1 MSNPIDQRVVQ
12 MQFDN
17 AQFER
22 ETRKSMST
30 IEQLTRRLNL
40 LGTKTDAVGDFKMD
54 DGTRSMAG
62 FGEAVNTVYLKFS
75 KLEAVMFGFLSN
87 IGANL
92 ASKTTAFVKSLSVD
106 QITAGWDKYAQKTAA
121 VQTIMSATA
130 KQFTDTSEQMSYV
143 NEQLGKLNWFTDE
156 TSYNFVDMVDN
167 IGKFTN
173 SNIPLNKAVTS
184 MEGIATWAAAS
195 GANAQQASRAMY
207 NLSQALGMGSVRLQ
221 DWMSIE
227 NAQMATVEFKET
239 VMETAAGLG
248 VLKKQ
253 ADGTFKTL
261 KNNEVTVENFRNTL
275 SEGWF
280 TSDVLTGVLSQYGGF
295 SEKLNA
301 AYEETGLTTSRLLS
315 ALEEFE
321 AGSLDMGDLL
331 NKTGTSAE
339 RLTEIFSELSD
350 SEYDLGK
357 KAFKAAQES
366 KTFSDAINA
375 TMDAVSTGWMN
386 TFELIFG
393 DYEEAKKL
401 WTDVTEVLYDA
412 FASSGEVRNE
422 ILRQWK
428 DLGGRD
434 ILLSS
439 FWNILDALE
448 KVIAPIRE
456 AFREIFPATTGKK
469 LLELT
474 SKLEDFSHQLLNTDK
489 ILPDLK
495 KTFKGL
501 FSFFDIGRM
510 AVKGLFNALR
520 PLGNIFKMVASRA
533 LNLTGNIGE
542 YFTKLNET
550 IRENKTFATSFKFIE
565 TALDLLSKGISYFL
579 SLLDGKSK
587 NIGAFSAA
595 VKEKFINLK
604 ENVGKSLTDLG
615 IRLGIFKDDIKSTEK
630 PLAGFGSKIQSALAK
645 AFEKIKSVFTNTDF
659 AQLGDIVNTGILTSI
674 IIGISKFVNNLSSPI
689 KSFSDL
695 IDAIKNGAD
704 SIGGVFDNLAETL
717 ANVQLKVKAGAIR
730 NIAVSI
736 AILAGA
742 LITLSFVDSRKIT
755 TSLLGLASI
764 MGLLIGFI
772 AALEAVT
779 KSFKGSS
786 LRAIS
791 GSIIKLSAGIVI
803 LAVALQK
810 IGKLSLA
817 EVGKGLLGVGS
828 LLGMILAFTAL
839 TKKVG
844 SGAAGGLRSI
854 SKNLFK
860 IAASILLLT
869 APIKILGQMDIKEL
883 GQGLL
888 AVAGLLLMI
897 AGFMRIVNGVK
908 IKGNGMGIVLI
919 ATSMLIFTAA
929 IKKLGKGLSKE
940 ELLQGEIA
948 IGAMLGILALFMLAM
963 NTCDR
968 IGKSAGALVAAS
980 VAILLLTEAI
990 SAVASI
996 KDSEAA
1002 YRSVLVISLA
1012 LAAMVVALNLAKKG
1026 LAGAAAL
1033 AILSASLLALIPVF
1047 LVLGNM
1053 EWEQLGKGFIAIA
1066 GSIVVLGLAAK
1077 LLKPVIP
1084 AMIGLSAALL
1094 LFGAGTALIG
1104 VGLIS
1109 ISAGLTALAT
1119 SITTSGLIIVTGIT
1133 AILTAIINLIPT
1145 VAIALA
1151 NGVVSFVSALGAGI
1165 PRVVSAIVDILTALL
1180 EAARTVIPLIAE
1192 VGMEI
1197 LMSLL
1202 SGIASNIDKIS
1213 YTVGAIIVGLLNG
1226 IATYAPLIV
1235 DAGVNLAI
1243 SLINGLANGIREHA
1257 PEFLAALRNLASS
1270 AVETILTVFQDV
1282 SDIIFGDTLL
1292 GTKISGFFENAKQ
1305 TVREALAPESFTTLG
1320 EEVGAN
1326 YAAGLISGKKNV
1338 DTVLEEYTASAG
1350 DSAASAN
1357 DAITEVLSQFTGYAD
1372 EIGTSATGAADTF
1385 IENLLDKESAVKNA
1399 GKELVNSGAD
1409 GANSKYS
1416 RFVASGKY
1424 TGGGYVQGLAGKAA
1438 DAYAAGLQVGNQAA
1452 AGIRAGLDIN
1462 SPSKVTERL
1471 GVFTAE
1477 GFILAIRNK
1486 ASDAYDAGSYLGMLS
1501 SDGISSAIQTISDA
1515 VQNDLD
1521 FDPTIRPVIDLSDID
1536 DKTSVINALFTRNR
1550 AIQAQAS
1557 FNTPNRLNAEV
1568 DDQID
1573 PNLENSHI
1581 VFNQYNTSPKALS
1594 RLEIYRQTKNQL
1606 SMMDR
1611 VVKKGATRNA

>member
-1 MSNPIDQRVVQ
+1 MSNTIDQRVVQ

-22 ETRKSMST
+22 ETRKSMGT
-30 IEQLTRRLNL
+30 IEQLTQRLNL
-40 LGTKTDAVGDFKMD
+40 LGTKADTVSDFKMD

-130 KQFTDTSEQMSYV
+130 KQFTNTGEQMSYV
-143 NEQLGKLNWFTDE
+143 NKQLDKLNWFTDE

-173 SNIPLNKAVTS
+173 SNIPLDKAVTS

-239 VMETAAGLG
+239 VMETAVEMG
-248 VLKKQ
+248 VLKKR
-253 ADGTFKTL
+253 ADGTFRTL
-261 KNNEVTVENFRNTL
+261 KNSEVTVENFRNTL

-280 TSDVLTGVLSQYGGF
+280 TSDVLTGALEQYGGF
-295 SEKLNA
+295 TEKLNA

-315 ALEEFE
+315 SLEEYE
-321 AGSLDMGDLL
+321 NGTLDINDLL
-331 NKTGTSAE
+331 NKTGVSAE
-339 RLTEIFSELSD
+339 RLTEIFAELSD
-350 SEYDLGK
+350 GEYDLGK

-434 ILLSS
+434 LLLSS

-474 SKLEDFSHQLLNTDK
+474 SKLQDFSLQLLNTDK

-510 AVKGLFNALR
+510 AVKGLFDALR
-520 PLGNIFKMVASRA
+520 PLGNIFKTIGSRA
-533 LNLTGNIGE
+533 LNLAGNIGE

-550 IRENKTFATSFKFIE
+550 IRENKTFETSFKFIE
-565 TALDLLSKGISYFL
+565 SALDHLSEGVSYFL
-579 SLLDGKSK
+579 GLIDGKTK
-587 NIGAFSAA
+587 NIGIFFTAL
-595 VKEKFINLK
+595 KEKFVGLK
-604 ENVGKSLTDLG
+604 ENVGKSLIDLG
-615 IRLGIFKDDIKSTEK
+615 IQIGIFKDDIKSTEK

-645 AFEKIKSVFTNTDF
+645 AFEKIKNVFSNTDF
-659 AQLGDIVNTGILTSI
+659 ARLGDVVNTGILTSI
-674 IIGISKFVNNLSSPI
+674 IIGISKFTDSLSSPI

-695 IDAIKNGAD
+695 IDAIRSGAD
-704 SIGGVFDNLAETL
+704 SIGDVFDNLAETL
-717 ANVQLKVKAGAIR
+717 GNIQLKVKADAIR

-742 LITLSFVDSRKIT
+742 LIALSFVDNHKIT
-755 TSLLGLASI
+755 SSLLGLASV
-764 MGLLIGFI
+764 MGLLIGFV

-791 GSIIKLSAGIVI
+791 GSIIKLSAGILI

-810 IGKLSLA
+810 IGELSLA
-817 EVGKGLLGVGS
+817 EVGKGLLGVAG
-828 LLGMILAFTAL
+828 LLGSILVFAAL
-839 TKKVG
+839 AKKVG
-844 SGAAGGLRSI
+844 TTAAGGLKAI

-860 IAASILLLT
+860 IALSILLLT
-869 APIKILGQMDIKEL
+869 APIKILGGMDTKEL
-883 GQGLL
+883 RQGLL
-888 AVAGLLLMI
+888 SVAVLLLAI

-908 IKGNGMGIVLI
+908 LKGNGAAIVLI
-919 ATSMLIFTAA
+919 AASMLIFTAA
-929 IKKLGKGLSKE
+929 IKKLGKDLNKD
-940 ELLQGEIA
+940 ELLQGGIA
-948 IGAMLGILALFMLAM
+948 IGAIIGILGLFLLAM
-963 NTCDR
+963 NTCDK

-980 VAILLLTEAI
+980 IAILVLTKAI
-990 SAVASI
+990 SSIASI
-996 KDSEAA
+996 KDADAA
-1002 YRSVLVISLA
+1002 YRSVLIISLA

-1033 AILSASLLALIPVF
+1033 AILSASLLSLIPVF

-1053 EWEQLGKGFIAIA
+1053 EWEQLGKGFVAIA
-1066 GSIVVLGLAAK
+1066 GSIIILGLAAK

-1094 LFGAGTALIG
+1094 LFGAGVSLIG

-1119 SITTSGLIIVTGIT
+1119 SVTTSGLVIITGIT

-1151 NGVVSFVSALGAGI
+1151 KGVVSFISALGEGVPKI
-1165 PRVVSAIVDILTALL
+1165 INAIVNILTALL
-1180 EAARTVIPLIAE
+1180 EAIRAVIPLAIEIGTE
-1192 VGMEI
+1192 V
-1197 LMSLL
+1197 LMALL
-1202 SGIASNIDKIS
+1202 MGIANNIDNIV
-1213 YTVGAIIVGLLNG
+1213 YVAGEIIVGLLNG
-1226 IATYAPLIV
+1226 LATYVPLII
-1235 DAGVNLAI
+1235 DAGVNLAV
-1243 SLINGLANGIREHA
+1243 SLINGLANGIRERA

-1270 AVETILTVFQDV
+1270 AVETVLTVFQDL
-1282 SDIIFGDTLL
+1282 SNIIFGDTTF
-1292 GTKISGFFENAKQ
+1292 GKRIETFFENAKK
-1305 TVREALAPESFTTLG
+1305 TVRESLAPESFETMG
-1320 EEVGAN
+1320 V
-1326 YAAGLISGKKNV
+1326 
-1338 DTVLEEYTASAG
+1338 
-1350 DSAASAN
+1350 
-1357 DAITEVLSQFTGYAD
+1357 
-1372 EIGTSATGAADTF
+1372 EIGTNFANGLDATQEKVSTAFSKFGSAAESGTTAVNNVTAGSLEQFAAYAEEMGSSSTDAAETF
-1385 IENLLDKESAVKNA
+1385 VKGLLTKTTDASNA
-1399 GKELVNSGAD
+1399 GEALAGSGVDGAD
-1409 GANSKYS
+1409 SQWE
-1416 RFVASGKY
+1416 RFLSVGEYAGDGFLK
-1424 TGGGYVQGLAGKAA
+1424 GLARKSSSAYSMGYQIGNNAA
-1438 DAYAAGLQVGNQAA
+1438 KGMSAALSVH
-1452 AGIRAGLDIN
+1452 
-1462 SPSKVTERL
+1462 SPSKRTREI
-1471 GVFTAE
+1471 GSFTGE
-1477 GFILAIRNK
+1477 GFVLGMQDK
-1486 ASDAYDAGSYLGMLS
+1486 AEDAYYVGSYLGILS
-1501 SDGISSAIQTISDA
+1501 ADGLSAALQSVSEIIQNGVDTE
-1515 VQNDLD
+1515 
-1521 FDPTIRPVIDLSDID
+1521 PTIRPVVDLSDVEE
-1536 DKTSVINALFTRNR
+1536 KTSVMNALFTQSR
-1550 AIQAQAS
+1550 AVKAQSSFHTVGVSSSAS
-1557 FNTPNRLNAEV
+1557 DERANADTES
-1568 DDQID
+1568 
-1573 PNLENSHI
+1573 NI

-1594 RLEIYRQTKNQL
+1594 RFEIYRQTKNQL
-1606 SMMDR
+1606 SMMNR
-1611 VVKKGATRNA
+1611 VAKKGAVKNA

>member
-280 TSDVLTGVLSQYGGF
+280 TSDVLTGVLSQYGEF

-321 AGSLDMGDLL
+321 AGSLDMGGLL

-350 SEYDLGK
+350 SEYALGK

-434 ILLSS
+434 ILLTS
-439 FWNILDALE
+439 FWNTLDALD
-448 KVIAPIRE
+448 KVIAPIKD
-456 AFREIFPATTGKK
+456 AFRDIFPAATGKT
-469 LLELT
+469 LIDLT
-474 SKLEDFSHQLLNTDK
+474 MKLENFSRGLLNTDH

-495 KTFKGL
+495 NTFKG
-501 FSFFDIGRM
+501 FFAFLDIGRM
-510 AVKGLFNALR
+510 AIKGLFSALV
-520 PLGNIFKMVASRA
+520 PLGDIFKTIGTRV
-533 LNLTGNIGE
+533 LGFTGDIGE
-542 YFTKLNET
+542 YLIELDKS
-550 IRENKTFATSFKFIE
+550 IRENKTFENSFKFIK
-565 TALDLLSKGISYFL
+565 TILNGLSNGLSYFLDLLA
-579 SLLDGKSK
+579 GKSK
-587 NIGAFSAA
+587 NMANFFEG
-595 VKEKFINLK
+595 LK
-604 ENVGKSLTDLG
+604 ERFVDLKLNVGKTLTDLG
-615 IRLGIFKDDIKSTEK
+615 IKLGIFKDDIKSTEK
-630 PLAGFGSKIQSALAK
+630 PLAGFGSKIQSAFMK
-645 AFEKIKSVFTNTDF
+645 AFEKIKSVFSNTDF
-659 AQLGDIVNTGILTSI
+659 GRLGDVLNTGILTSI
-674 IIGISKFVNNLSSPI
+674 IIGISKFVNSLSSPI

-695 IDAIKNGAD
+695 ISAMKSGVK
-704 SIGGVFDNLAETL
+704 SIGGVFDTLAETL
-717 ANVQLKVKAGAIR
+717 ANFQIKVKADAIR
-730 NIAVSI
+730 SI
-736 AILAGA
+736 AISIGILAGA
-742 LITLSFVDSRKIT
+742 LVVLSFIDSAKL
-755 TSLLGLASI
+755 TSALLGLASV
-764 MGLLIGFI
+764 MGLMIGFV
-772 AALEAVT
+772 AALNAVT
-779 KSFKGSS
+779 NSLKGAKRLQKVSF
-786 LRAIS
+786 LL
-791 GSIIKLSAGIVI
+791 IKLATAILI
-803 LAVALQK
+803 LAAALK
-810 IGKLSLA
+810 IIGSMDLA
-817 EVGKGLLGVGS
+817 GVGKGLLGVGA
-828 LLGMILAFTAL
+828 LLSMVLAFAILA
-839 TKKVG
+839 KDVSKG
-844 SGAAGGLRSI
+844 SAAGLRAV
-854 SKNLFK
+854 SKNLFG
-860 IAASILLLT
+860 IAVAVLLLA
-869 APIKILGQMDIKEL
+869 APIKILGQMKFEEL

-888 AVAGLLLMI
+888 AVGALLLAI
-897 AGFMRIVNGVK
+897 AGFMKIVNGVK
-908 IKGNGMGIVLI
+908 IKGNGLGIVLI
-919 ATSMLIFTAA
+919 AASMLIFTAA
-929 IKKLGKGLSKE
+929 IKQLGKNLSKD

-948 IGAMLGILALFMLAM
+948 IGAMLGILAVFLLAM
-963 NTCDR
+963 NTCNK

-980 VAILLLTEAI
+980 VAILMLTGAI
-990 SAVASI
+990 SAIASF
-996 KDSEAA
+996 KDSEAV

-1033 AILSASLLALIPVF
+1033 AILSTSLLALIPVF

-1066 GSIVVLGLAAK
+1066 GSIVILGLAAK

-1094 LFGAGTALIG
+1094 LFGAGISLIG
-1104 VGLIS
+1104 IGLIS

-1119 SITTSGLIIVTGIT
+1119 SITTSGLVIITGIT

-1151 NGVVSFVSALGAGI
+1151 RGIVSFISALGEGVPKI
-1165 PRVVSAIVDILTALL
+1165 INAIVNILTALL
-1180 EAARTVIPLIAE
+1180 EAIRAVIPLVIE
-1192 VGMEI
+1192 VGTEV
-1197 LMSLL
+1197 LMGLL
-1202 SGIASNIDKIS
+1202 MGIANNIDKIV
-1213 YTVGAIIVGLLNG
+1213 YVAGEIIVGLLNG
-1226 IATYAPLIV
+1226 LATYVPLII

-1243 SLINGLANGIREHA
+1243 SLINGLATGIRERA

-1270 AVETILTVFQDV
+1270 AVETVLTVFQDL
-1282 SDIIFGDTLL
+1282 SSIIFGDTAF
-1292 GTKISGFFENAKQ
+1292 GKRIENFFENAKK
-1305 TVREALAPESFTTLG
+1305 TVRESLAPESFESMG
-1320 EEVGAN
+1320 EAVGTNFAN
-1326 YAAGLISGKKNV
+1326 GLDASQEKVSTAFSNFSNAAESGTAAVNNATEGSLEQFAAYAKEMGSSSTDAAETFINGLI
-1338 DTVLEEYTASAG
+1338 A
-1350 DSAASAN
+1350 
-1357 DAITEVLSQFTGYAD
+1357 
-1372 EIGTSATGAADTF
+1372 GTSDASD
-1385 IENLLDKESAVKNA
+1385 A
-1399 GKELVNSGAD
+1399 GKTLANSGAD
-1409 GANSKYS
+1409 GADSQWS
-1416 RFVASGKY
+1416 RFLTVGEYAGDGFLK
-1424 TGGGYVQGLAGKAA
+1424 GLARKSP
-1438 DAYAAGLQVGNQAA
+1438 DAYLAGFQIGDNAAKGMSAA
-1452 AGIRAGLDIN
+1452 LSVH
-1462 SPSKVTERL
+1462 SPSKRTRKIGAFTGTGFVL
-1471 GVFTAE
+1471 GM
-1477 GFILAIRNK
+1477 RDK
-1486 ASDAYDAGSYLGMLS
+1486 AKDAYYAGSYLGTLSADGLS
-1501 SDGISSAIQTISDA
+1501 STLKLVSEKIQNGVET
-1515 VQNDLD
+1515 
-1521 FDPTIRPVIDLSDID
+1521 DPTIRPVIDLSDVEE
-1536 DKTSVINALFTRNR
+1536 KTAVMNALFTQNR
-1550 AIQAQAS
+1550 AIKAQSS
-1557 FNTPNRLNAEV
+1557 FRTTSGSSKPSEE
-1568 DDQID
+1568 QT
-1573 PNLENSHI
+1573 NSETEPSV

-1594 RLEIYRQTKNQL
+1594 RFEIYRQTKNQL
-1606 SMMDR
+1606 SMMNR
-1611 VVKKGATRNA
+1611 VAKKGAVKNV